1 MLLLFLA
8 FALHQP
14 SSIFLGPCIASAI
27 LHRALFA
34 LFLPRDKAQE
44 PNIPQLP
51 PEACGARAPPPPCIS
66 PAASHSSRR
75 CCATPIRYSDL
86 YKSAAHTFPA
96 TPIQPSILPRSPCY
110 LRPRHPLLSH
120 EPTVTVTAARLPIAA
135 ARAWAASQCC
145 SRGLGSFR
153 CRCVR
158 SWPPPGRSLSPP
170 HPILFR
176 CRCLL
181 GSPPARRSSFLLLSH
196 LLPACPCL
204 GAQQQSNHGGAVGS
218 FLTSVP
224 SSAAVPPGRQITP
237 RLFFSFPVS
246 GVVLP
251 LAAAAA
257 AAGFFL
263 AFAFLLS
270 ASSSSASPLPRRLCS
285 ANRFLFRWQPRTSES
300 GAAVLGE
307 FPPLPCSCQALP
319 SQDSLQFCPA
329 RPSSRSIGG

>member
-1 MLLLFLA
+1 VLFPRPGQLL
-8 FALHQP
+8 
-14 SSIFLGPCIASAI
+14 
-27 LHRALFA
+27 
-34 LFLPRDKAQE
+34 
-44 PNIPQLP
+44 
-51 PEACGARAPPPPCIS
+51 
-66 PAASHSSRR
+66 
-75 CCATPIRYSDL
+75 
-86 YKSAAHTFPA
+86 
-96 TPIQPSILPRSPCY
+96 
-110 LRPRHPLLSH
+110 
-120 EPTVTVTAARLPIAA
+120 
-135 ARAWAASQCC
+135 
-145 SRGLGSFR
+145 R

-204 GAQQQSNHGGAVGS
+204 GAQQQSNHGGAVVS

-224 SSAAVPPGRQITP
+224 SSAAVPPVDKSR
-237 RLFFSFPVS
+237 RAFSFSFPVS

-251 LAAAAA
+251 LAAAA
-257 AAGFFL
+257 GFFP

-319 SQDSLQFCPA
+319 SLDSLQFCPA